1 MSRRVVVLAA
11 ALLLAACARPAAV
24 PAVDQ
29 TVAGVPDSMP
39 AATPLPVEEAVVAAQ
54 PLPEAVEA
62 ASGVLAEPLLAA
74 QAALA
79 DLSPVLPPPEA
90 RDAACRRAAAALI
103 IRWEVT
109 SPAFYAKRL
118 ERPVW
123 PGGASG
129 VTWGI
134 GYDGG
139 HQTAAVIAD
148 DWLDHYAVDRLAR
161 TAGITGQQ
169 ARSILS
175 QYRDIPT
182 GYEHASRVFETRSL
196 VEYERRTRRAFG
208 NEKFDALKPTA
219 CGALVSLVYNRG
231 AAMTGDSRREMRNI
245 RDKCVPSGDHSC
257 IANEIRAMKRL
268 WRGTVNENG
277 LSARREAEA
286 ILAETL

>member
-1 MSRRVVVLAA
+1 MTRRAWALIVV
-11 ALLLAACARPAAV
+11 LLLAGCSRPAAV

-39 AATPLPVEEAVVAAQ
+39 AATPIPVEEAVVAAQ
-54 PLPEAVEA
+54 PLPEAVES

-118 ERPVW
+118 ERPIW

-139 HQTAAVIAD
+139 HQTGAVIAD
-148 DWLDHYAVDRLAR
+148 DWLDHYAAARLAR

-182 GYEHASRVFETRSL
+182 GYEHASRIFETRSL

-245 RDKCVPSGDHSC
+245 RDNCVPSVDHSC
-257 IANEIRAMKRL
+257 IANELRAMKRL